1 MVNCFPVWE
10 TVCISFVC
18 SGPVWWSAFFKNLI
32 AGVSHRGFA
41 AVAGLPFEAAAF
53 LGSGFPDFSGEGGGF
68 LREVLLGSE
77 KRLRDTTPEYSAG
90 VEERVSL
97 GVRSSSSE
105 SWVLGVMVSLS
116 SWASL
121 LSGGFGRPGKT
132 RSSTRRCPIRE
143 RCFGQFLTTWSAVPQ
158 R

>member
-1 MVNCFPVWE
+1 M
-10 TVCISFVC
+10 
-18 SGPVWWSAFFKNLI
+18 I

-77 KRLRDTTPEYSAG
+77 KRLRDTTPEYSPG
-90 VEERVSL
+90 VGERVSL

-105 SWVLGVMVSLS
+105 S
-116 SWASL
+116 
-121 LSGGFGRPGKT
+121 
-132 RSSTRRCPIRE
+132 
-143 RCFGQFLTTWSAVPQ
+143 
-158 R
+158 